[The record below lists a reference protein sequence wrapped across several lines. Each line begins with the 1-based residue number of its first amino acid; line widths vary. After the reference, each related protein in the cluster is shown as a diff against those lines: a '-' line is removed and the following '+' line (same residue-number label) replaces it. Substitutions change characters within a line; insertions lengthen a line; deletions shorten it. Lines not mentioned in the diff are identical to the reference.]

1 VHRAR
6 RVVKQSG
13 FCHLNDSS
21 QEIRSPTRG
30 AVRSEQDGTGQHE
43 VAETRSG
50 AGCAPAIWPGGALG

>member
-1 VHRAR
+1 
-6 RVVKQSG
+6 VKQSG

-21 QEIRSPTRG
+21 QGIRSPTRG

-43 VAETRSG
+43 VAATRSG